1 VKKSLLALALLAACA
16 TAFAAAAQP
25 PSDVVI
31 ASAKVASDSGFVTGS
46 LAPIGLQ
53 LRGSSVFAKVSTG
66 GLARDSP
73 GSITTMQD
81 R

>member
-1 VKKSLLALALLAACA
+1 
-16 TAFAAAAQP
+16 
-25 PSDVVI
+25 
-31 ASAKVASDSGFVTGS
+31 
-46 LAPIGLQ
+46 LQ